1 MKFLVDAQLPG
12 TLAKWLRG
20 RKCDAVHVLECGM
33 AQANDLSIWEKSIK
47 EERILVTKDEDFF
60 IFATRPNDQGRLLWL
75 RMGNCRTQDLLARLN
90 KDWEAIASVFAD
102 GQQIVELR

>member
-20 RKCDAVHVLECGM
+20 RECDAVHVLECGM
-33 AQANDLSIWEKSIK
+33 AQTDDLSIWEKSIK

-60 IFATRPNDQGRLLWL
+60 IFATPL
-75 RMGNCRTQDLLARLN
+75 RIRGACYGCG
-90 KDWEAIASVFAD
+90 WEIA
-102 GQQIVELR
+102 GLKIY